1 MSLTGVLLYLGS
13 VLLGVVYKDLI
24 DLFLNNK
31 NEAINKSRLVSTVY
45 HLFCCH

>member
-1 MSLTGVLLYLGS
+1 MSLTGNLLYLGS
-13 VLLGVVYKDLI
+13 VLLGVVYKDLN

-31 NEAINKSRLVSTVY
+31 TEAINKSRLVSTAY